1 MTTRPGS
8 RAPTAVPY
16 PVIPAYSQAREL
28 HAELLVTARRV
39 GPGRFALD
47 RLLREK
53 ALGMLLDAA
62 EGGARVDPDR
72 RERFY
77 RAGWLATHDLT
88 GLLEAAETLRLFP
101 AGARLAP
108 DAALRMAQQALTIV
122 TGVMIERT
130 RHR

>member
-1 MTTRPGS
+1 
-8 RAPTAVPY
+8 
-16 PVIPAYSQAREL
+16 
-28 HAELLVTARRV
+28 V
-39 GPGRFALD
+39 GASRFALD

-53 ALGMLLDAA
+53 ALRTLLDAA
-62 EGGARVDPDR
+62 EAGARVDPAR

-77 RAGWLATHDLT
+77 RAGWLATHDMT

-122 TGVMIERT
+122 TGVMIQRSQP
-130 RHR
+130 R